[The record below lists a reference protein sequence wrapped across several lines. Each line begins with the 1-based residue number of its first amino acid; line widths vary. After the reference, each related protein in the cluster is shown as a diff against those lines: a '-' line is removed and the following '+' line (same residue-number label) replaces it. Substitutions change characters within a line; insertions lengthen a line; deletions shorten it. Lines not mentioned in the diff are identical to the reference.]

1 MLSINNGVNHRG
13 DDYML
18 DERQL
23 KCIALKAQGIEV
35 TKIALEVGISRTTY
49 YEWNK
54 LEDFKAEACRREQE
68 FISSTK
74 QAVISYGPK
83 AMQLLKDLAENADSE
98 KVRLDAIA
106 KILDKI
112 VSNATKIDIND
123 GRSDKD
129 KVSIDVLDQVF
140 KDADNE

>member
-1 MLSINNGVNHRG
+1 
-13 DDYML
+13 ML

-35 TKIALEVGISRTTY
+35 TKIAEEVGISRTTFY
-49 YEWNK
+49 QWNK
-54 LEDFKAEACRREQE
+54 LEEFKAEACRREQE

-83 AMQLLKDLAENADSE
+83 AMELLKELAENADSE
-98 KVRLDAIA
+98 KVRLDAIS

-112 VSNATKIDIND
+112 VSNAVKIEIDS
-123 GRSDKD
+123 GMGDKD
-129 KVSIDVLDQVF
+129 DVSIDILSQEMLE
-140 KDADNE
+140 ADNE